1 MSGASRSN
9 PAEEHAIRELMKT
22 WMKATQSGDTDKVL
36 SLMTEDAVFLVA
48 GPKPFGKGRGSV

>member
-1 MSGASRSN
+1 MSGTSHSN
-9 PAEEHAIRELMKT
+9 PADEHAIRERMKT

-48 GPKPFGKGRGSV
+48 GQKPFGKGRGKV